1 MHHCESNVSGGS
13 GMVFFFKRT
22 KVALGFLY
30 HILPQGQQHEETV
43 KRDPVL
49 LAGPFPPFSPF

>member
-1 MHHCESNVSGGS
+1 
-13 GMVFFFKRT
+13 MVFFFKRT

-30 HILPQGQQHEETV
+30 HRDSNRRRRL

-49 LAGPFPPFSPF
+49 LAGPFLPFSPF

>member
-1 MHHCESNVSGGS
+1 
-13 GMVFFFKRT
+13 MVFFFKRT